1 MTTFHRLTIILIA
14 ALVIGC
20 DRAAPPDAESDR
32 KASTGETTPSLR
44 PLDSAQKPAAPGGK
58 IATVTPSSLREREVI
73 EAVAS
78 RLGRKTG
85 DVALDDPIL
94 DERKG
99 VGEFELIEILLE
111 LEDRFDTEIDEDL
124 LESVTGGRF
133 DDIQKEL
140 TPRQLFQVVAAAKR
154 PRS

>member
-14 ALVIGC
+14 ALVVGC
-20 DRAAPPDAESDR
+20 DRASPRHAESDR
-32 KASTGETTPSLR
+32 KAPTGETTPALR
-44 PLDSAQKPAAPGGK
+44 PRASAQKPAPSGE
-58 IATVTPSSLREREVI
+58 IATVTPSSIHEREVI

-85 DVALDDPIL
+85 DVALDEPIL

-140 TPRQLFQVVAAAKR
+140 TPRQLFQVVATAKH